1 MTNSYWDRIRSGDK
15 AREELTKIR
24 KLREQAEQ
32 KFEEEEL
39 ERTRLEFLRR
49 YPAFRDLTL
58 KPTENGI
65 KFLNENEKSPHLKL
79 FEVVEISYDASQVIL
94 WFINIISQ
102 SRYDKGGAFKKAF
115 KYDEQYFICKQLQEI
130 MYWKKDNMYG
140 PPDDLK
146 NEIALFLRRVSGE
159 EYYGNGRLMMYNKTP
174 DCYLLERIDRLLRC
188 DYINDT
194 ELIDNMKE
202 FAPKP
207 TDTDY
212 QRYEH
217 ERRIKETLT
226 AAYGNMIGTVKCEML
241 KSKVFQLLE
250 RLNVEL

>member
-1 MTNSYWDRIRSGDK
+1 MTNSYWDRIRSRDK

-24 KLREQAEQ
+24 KITEQAQQE
-32 KFEEEEL
+32 FEKEEL

-49 YPAFRDLTL
+49 YTAFRDLTL
-58 KPTENGI
+58 NPTENGI
-65 KFLNENEKSPHLKL
+65 KFLDENEKFPHLKL
-79 FEVVEISYDASQVIL
+79 FEVVEISYDANQIIL
-94 WFINIISQ
+94 WFINTIGLI
-102 SRYDKGGAFKKAF
+102 DKNGAFKKAF
-115 KYDEQYFICKQLQEI
+115 KYDEQYFICKQLHEI
-130 MYWKKDNMYG
+130 MYWKKGNVYG
-140 PPDDLK
+140 LSDDLK
-146 NEIALFLRRVSGE
+146 NEIALFLRRLSGE
-159 EYYGNGRLMMYNKTP
+159 EYYGNNRLIMYNR
-174 DCYLLERIDRLLRC
+174 DHDFYLLERIDRLLRC

-217 ERRIKETLT
+217 ERRIRQTLT
-226 AAYGNMIGTVKCEML
+226 AAYGDLIGTVKCEML